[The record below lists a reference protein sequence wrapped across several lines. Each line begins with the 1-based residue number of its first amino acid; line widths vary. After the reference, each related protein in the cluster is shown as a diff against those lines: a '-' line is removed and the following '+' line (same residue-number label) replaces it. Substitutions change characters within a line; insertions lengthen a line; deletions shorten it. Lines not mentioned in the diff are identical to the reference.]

1 MPHASSEDRRGAG
14 IPACDA
20 GTLLGV
26 PGFGVPWLSEES
38 REERGRNVKNAE
50 MGEHAPRRT
59 IEDENSPNAF
69 AMDRNPRGGEFR
81 VSLSAAGRSGHGMST
96 TFHAIFLLLLALCAR
111 PARAVELHLQ
121 FGALEKMI
129 AEAVFTQDG
138 RRYVHNDKSNKCNF
152 AYLEKPQIQGA
163 GGHLRI
169 RAKFTGRAALNV
181 IGQCVGLGDA
191 FMVVVTATPQY
202 RNGNIVLQNV
212 VATSE
217 DKTGIYIRKVCTI
230 LGASLERDFKY
241 PLAAEA
247 KRILEDSSGQP
258 GYKRELRDFQ
268 VSAISV
274 TDDAL
279 VIQADFAL
287 IVK

>member
-1 MPHASSEDRRGAG
+1 
-14 IPACDA
+14 
-20 GTLLGV
+20 
-26 PGFGVPWLSEES
+26 
-38 REERGRNVKNAE
+38 
-50 MGEHAPRRT
+50 
-59 IEDENSPNAF
+59 
-69 AMDRNPRGGEFR
+69 
-81 VSLSAAGRSGHGMST
+81 MST

-279 VIQADFAL
+279 VIHADFAL